1 GGNPLAMRAAL
12 TTLKTIEDEGLLDH
26 VHRVGAYLHERLS
39 DGLSGLA
46 GVVDIRG
53 RGLML
58 GIELDRPSAPLVR
71 QGLDQGIVFN
81 VTADSV
87 VRLLPPLIFDRHD
100 VDYLLDRLLPLIR
113 QHLQTAH

>member
-1 GGNPLAMRAAL
+1 MRIAHA
-12 TTLKTIEDEGLLDH
+12 KSAKGSKLD
-26 VHRVGAYLHERLS
+26 VFGVGVVFDSVAR
-39 DGLSGLA
+39 GLA